1 MILYY
6 SIKLEYLYHFR
17 RLNNCL
23 EVSAQ
28 KAMIILYLSGEN
40 IMAGDNFKWEQIDSF
55 NQK

>member
-1 MILYY
+1 MTLYY

-17 RLNNCL
+17 RLNNGL